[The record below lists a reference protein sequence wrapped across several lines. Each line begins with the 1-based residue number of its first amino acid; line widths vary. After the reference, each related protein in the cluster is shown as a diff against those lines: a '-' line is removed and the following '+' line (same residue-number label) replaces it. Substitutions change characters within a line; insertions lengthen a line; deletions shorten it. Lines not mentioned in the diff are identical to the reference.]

1 MGLRKLDTTGMWKVN
16 DSPIYVPD
24 TDVGIEY
31 HSLASEDSGRD
42 ESGYMH
48 IVWVRTDL
56 RKVKLKYALMT
67 GEELAYMRNLMQG
80 KEFLFTYADENKA
93 STFQAYTSKID
104 ATLYTK
110 IGDVLIYKDVS
121 INAIEK

>member
-1 MGLRKLDTTGMWKVN
+1 MGLRKLDTENMWKVN

-24 TDVGIEY
+24 TDVGVEY
-31 HSLASEDSGRD
+31 NSLASEDSGRD

-48 IVWVRTDL
+48 IVWVRTDI

-80 KEFLFTYADENKA
+80 KDFYFTYADEQQPK
-93 STFQAYTSKID
+93 TFYGYTSNIN

-110 IGDVLIYKDVS
+110 FGDTLIYKDVS
-121 INAIEK
+121 INVIEQ